1 MSAGDSLPVPALDD
15 DPATRPFWSALAD
28 GRLLLERCASCQAV
42 TWYPRGFCPRCG
54 STATGWTEASG
65 RGTVYSYTVARKSF
79 GAFAA
84 LTPYV
89 IAYIELAEGPRILSN
104 VVGVDPDDVAIGLE
118 VELAIEKP
126 EGSPAVYRF
135 RPAGGTSE

>member
-1 MSAGDSLPVPALDD
+1 M
-15 DPATRPFWSALAD
+15 
-28 GRLLLERCASCQAV
+28 
-42 TWYPRGFCPRCG
+42 
-54 STATGWTEASG
+54 
-65 RGTVYSYTVARKSF
+65 ARKSF

-104 VVGVDPDDVAIGLE
+104 VVGVQPDEVTIGMR
-118 VELAIEKP
+118 VELTVERP

-135 RPAGGTSE
+135 RPASGVLPGGGESAGSGTL